1 MGDESWHCSLE
12 ILPTL
17 FFLFFFSSFLP
28 FPFLGCPRYQIATI
42 LIRQH
47 INLDYITITILSSS
61 DQGKSKIT
69 KKKKRN
75 CLIGYILYF
84 FFSLPQPIVRVDQA
98 RGWFLDFAQVVL
110 PVTTIPCPINGWS
123 VPARHW
129 FVETDKNL
137 FSSSNNNRQ
146 ACRSSVPLSGLIGR

>member
-1 MGDESWHCSLE
+1 MNHDIARWKSY
-12 ILPTL
+12 PP
-17 FFLFFFSSFLP
+17 FFSFFFFSSFLP

-110 PVTTIPCPINGWS
+110 PVTTIPCPING
-123 VPARHW
+123 
-129 FVETDKNL
+129 
-137 FSSSNNNRQ
+137 
-146 ACRSSVPLSGLIGR
+146 